1 MVRAGLGTLS
11 VASAIGIY
19 LLIVFGAVVRV
30 TDSGL
35 GCPDWPLCY
44 GQLIPPLDSAA
55 ILEYGHRMFAAVVS
69 AVIVA
74 TAAVAWTRHRAN
86 RLITI
91 PMVAVLPLLLLQI
104 GLGAITVILELPPM
118 IVLVHLS
125 TAMILLALVII
136 ASLTAVYDQE
146 PNSPVRRRTV
156 DRATSNVGLRLVYWT
171 GAALF
176 VLLMSGAFVRASGAT
191 WICAGFPL
199 CSGELMFGNRLVDIH
214 MIHRIIA
221 ILVGV
226 AGDYSRLWRIASERN
241 VPRRILVAAVLVFL
255 AVAFQIGVGIWAV
268 STQAP
273 ALLRG
278 LHVAGSAGVWSAYVS
293 FAVLVSQHAAA
304 SGEKTSDLVP
314 AEVSSDR
321 APA

>member
-55 ILEYGHRMFAAVVS
+55 IIEYGHRMFAAVVS

-199 CSGELMFGNRLVDIH
+199 CNGELMFGNRLIDIH
-214 MIHRIIA
+214 MLHRFVA
-221 ILVGV
+221 ILVGSLLIFTV
-226 AGDYSRLWRIASERN
+226 WRIASEGN
-241 VPRRILVAAVLVFL
+241 SPRRLTVAAVLVCI
-255 AVAFQIGVGIWAV
+255 AIAFQISIGIWAV

-304 SGEKTSDLVP
+304 SGEKASDLVP
-314 AEVSSDR
+314 AEVSVDR

>member
-55 ILEYGHRMFAAVVS
+55 IIEYGHRTFAAVVS

-118 IVLVHLS
+118 IVLVHL
-125 TAMILLALVII
+125 TIAMILLALVIV
-136 ASLTAVYDQE
+136 ASLTAIYDPW
-146 PNSPVRRRTV
+146 PNRPASPRTA
-156 DRATSNVGLRLVYWT
+156 DPSRNKAGLSLVYWT

-199 CSGELMFGNRLVDIH
+199 CNGELMFGNRLIDIH
-214 MIHRIIA
+214 MLHRFVA
-221 ILVGV
+221 ILVGSLLIFTV
-226 AGDYSRLWRIASERN
+226 WRIASERN
-241 VPRRILVAAVLVFL
+241 SPRRLTVAAVLVCI
-255 AVAFQIGVGIWAV
+255 AIAFQISIGIWAV

-304 SGEKTSDLVP
+304 SGEKASDLVP
-314 AEVSSDR
+314 AEVSVDR

>member
-55 ILEYGHRMFAAVVS
+55 IIEYGHRMFAAVVS

-156 DRATSNVGLRLVYWT
+156 DRATSNGGLRLVYWT
-171 GAALF
+171 GVALF

-199 CSGELMFGNRLVDIH
+199 CNGELMFGNRLIDIH
-214 MIHRIIA
+214 MLHRFVA
-221 ILVGV
+221 ILVGSLLIFTV
-226 AGDYSRLWRIASERN
+226 WRIASERN
-241 VPRRILVAAVLVFL
+241 SPRRLTVAAVLVCI
-255 AVAFQIGVGIWAV
+255 AIAFQISIGIWAV

-304 SGEKTSDLVP
+304 SGKKASAFAP
-314 AEVSSDR
+314 AEVSVDR

>member
-55 ILEYGHRMFAAVVS
+55 IIEYGHRMFAAVVS

-199 CSGELMFGNRLVDIH
+199 CNGELMFGNRLIDIH
-214 MIHRIIA
+214 MLHRFVA
-221 ILVGV
+221 ILVGSLLIFTV
-226 AGDYSRLWRIASERN
+226 WRIASERN
-241 VPRRILVAAVLVFL
+241 SPRGLTVAAVLVCI
-255 AVAFQIGVGIWAV
+255 AIAFQISIGIWAV

-304 SGEKTSDLVP
+304 SVEKASDLVP

>member
-55 ILEYGHRMFAAVVS
+55 IIEYGHRMFAAVVS

-146 PNSPVRRRTV
+146 PNSPVHRRTV

-199 CSGELMFGNRLVDIH
+199 CNGELMFGNRLIDIH
-214 MIHRIIA
+214 MLHRFVA
-221 ILVGV
+221 ILVGSLLIFTV
-226 AGDYSRLWRIASERN
+226 WRIASERN
-241 VPRRILVAAVLVFL
+241 SPRRLTVAAVLVCI
-255 AVAFQIGVGIWAV
+255 AIAFQISIGIWAV

-304 SGEKTSDLVP
+304 SGEKASDLVP

>member
-146 PNSPVRRRTV
+146 PNSPVHRRTV

-199 CSGELMFGNRLVDIH
+199 CNGELMFGNRLIDIH
-214 MIHRIIA
+214 MLHRFVA
-221 ILVGV
+221 ILVGSLLIFTV
-226 AGDYSRLWRIASERN
+226 WRIASERN
-241 VPRRILVAAVLVFL
+241 VPRRIVVAAVLVFL

-304 SGEKTSDLVP
+304 SGEKASDLVP

>member
-55 ILEYGHRMFAAVVS
+55 IIEYGHRTFAAVVS

-74 TAAVAWTRHRAN
+74 TAVVAWIRHRAN

-104 GLGAITVILELPPM
+104 GLGALTVILELPPM
-118 IVLVHLS
+118 IVLVHL
-125 TAMILLALVII
+125 TIAMILLALVIV
-136 ASLTAVYDQE
+136 ASLTAIYDPW
-146 PNSPVRRRTV
+146 PNRPASPRTA
-156 DRATSNVGLRLVYWT
+156 DPSRNKAGLRLVYWT
-171 GAALF
+171 GFALF
-176 VLLMSGAFVRASGAT
+176 LLLISGAFVRASGAT

-199 CSGELMFGNRLVDIH
+199 CNGELMFGNRLIDIH
-214 MIHRIIA
+214 MLHRFVA
-221 ILVGV
+221 ILVGSLLIFTV
-226 AGDYSRLWRIASERN
+226 WRIASERN
-241 VPRRILVAAVLVFL
+241 VPRRIVVAAVLVFL

-304 SGEKTSDLVP
+304 SGEKASDLVP

>member
-55 ILEYGHRMFAAVVS
+55 IIEYGHRMFAAVVS

-199 CSGELMFGNRLVDIH
+199 CNGELMFGNRLIDIH
-214 MIHRIIA
+214 MLHRFVA
-221 ILVGV
+221 ILVGSLLIFTV
-226 AGDYSRLWRIASERN
+226 WRIASERN
-241 VPRRILVAAVLVFL
+241 SPRRLTVAAVLVCI
-255 AVAFQIGVGIWAV
+255 AIAFQISIGIWAV

-304 SGEKTSDLVP
+304 SVEKASDLVP